1 MPLALSSGC
10 SLLLKPHQQHSMAY
24 KSKELSVTPEQIRLR
39 MRALVQ
45 PFAGEIENSADEIA
59 AGVSEVSVKRAAIRW
74 KIEGVP
80 AMRTAL
86 FQPNPF
92 TAVLDTWVLL
102 YQMADYFE
110 TGPGREEFGP
120 AASRA
125 VDTCLHMENEF
136 NQIIS
141 TFPKSRDATKVR
153 VFAKKWAKDHPIRFA
168 IRDRE
173 TTLSRVTE
181 QDIGIKWSTGTLIVE
196 VATTAD
202 DINRQMQIY
211 SDHLFRQA
219 TWEAEL
225 LKLDLPSTDAVFPL
239 AQRAVKSSERAVD
252 ALDDL
257 APSIKTAVEAGTNA
271 ADAVT
276 KFTSD
281 VAKLVPSERK
291 AAVDAIN
298 QDLRETLRFI
308 DRERAA
314 SFDQMSQER
323 IALVQQLDEERKA
336 ATQELRDIASKERMA
351 FSQDIEQNGLQIVD
365 HAASRLSQL
374 VAISLA
380 FLFLAAV
387 LFLFIVRRLSFHR
400 SNPVNVSIEI
410 RLAQRRSPGAVLEVF
425 LQRDVQRICSNPV

>member
-1 MPLALSSGC
+1 
-10 SLLLKPHQQHSMAY
+10 MAY
-24 KSKELSVTPEQIRLR
+24 KPKELTVTAEQIRLR
-39 MRALVQ
+39 MRSLVE
-45 PFAGEIENSADEIA
+45 PFTGEVEHSADEIA
-59 AGVSEVSVKRAAIRW
+59 AGTSEVSVKRAAIRW

-102 YQMADYFE
+102 YQMANYFE
-110 TGPGREEFGP
+110 TGAGREEFGP
-120 AASRA
+120 AAPRA
-125 VDTCLHMENEF
+125 VDTCLHMEDEF

-252 ALDDL
+252 ALDEL
-257 APSIKTAVEAGTNA
+257 APSIKIAVEAGTNA

-281 VAKLVPSERK
+281 VSKLVPSERK
-291 AAVDAIN
+291 AAIDAIN

-323 IALVQQLDEERKA
+323 IALVQELDEERKA

-351 FSQDIEQNGLQIVD
+351 FTQDIEQNGLTIVD

-387 LFLFIVRRLSFHR
+387 LFLFIVRRLFFS
-400 SNPVNVSIEI
+400 S
-410 RLAQRRSPGAVLEVF
+410 LQPG
-425 LQRDVQRICSNPV
+425 QRIDRNPPRAA